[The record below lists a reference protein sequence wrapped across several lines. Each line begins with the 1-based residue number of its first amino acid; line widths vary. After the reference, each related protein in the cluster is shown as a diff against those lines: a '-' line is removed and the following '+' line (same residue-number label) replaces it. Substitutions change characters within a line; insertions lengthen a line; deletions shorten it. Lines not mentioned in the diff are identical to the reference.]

1 MLINLKIT
9 RGFGVLTNANFKV
22 KVKDVLNLYLEVHI
36 PNVVNWVIYLIANDF
51 ISKVQVMFQLKFS
64 QNNCS

>member
-1 MLINLKIT
+1 
-9 RGFGVLTNANFKV
+9 LTNANFKV